1 MASFYR
7 VGVDVGGTN
16 TDAVVID
23 ITASDHPG
31 RGVLASYK
39 TPTTTDITSG
49 IEAAIAEVL
58 KASGIDKQRV
68 LSVNIGTTHFIN
80 ALIEADSRRLDRVAV
95 IRLCGPFT
103 RQLPPLSD
111 VPDHLRDVLDGGT
124 YFLDGGLEIDGR
136 IIANV
141 NKAQIIDTARN
152 IVAAGAP
159 AVAVVG
165 VFSPVSS
172 EHNHE
177 EECKRLINENFP
189 QLKVVCSHSI
199 GPIGLLERENATIL
213 NAAILDTAGRVTRG
227 FKAAMR
233 RLSLGCPLYLSQ
245 NDGTLIDVDTAAHY
259 PIKTFASG
267 PTNSMI
273 GAAFLSGLD
282 KMYKPSLNDTEANI
296 SSIAASQI
304 LVVDIGGTTTD
315 VCALLPSGF
324 PRPAPGFVEIG
335 GVRTAFS
342 IPEVASIGLGGGS
355 VVNWTPLQTAEQA
368 TVTVGPS
375 SVGHAIQ
382 KDALAFGGHTLTA
395 TDVVIAAGKLVLGD
409 AALTRDIPLAVV
421 QAAQAE
427 IKNTLE
433 VIVDKMKVSR
443 APVHVLLVGGG
454 AVLAPETL
462 QGVEKCTLPPHSGA
476 ANAVGAAIA
485 KVCGEV
491 DVVEM
496 LDGKSEDIVVREART
511 KAIDIAVKKGALYDD
526 VEVVEVNKMPLQYT
540 HKPAIRIQVKAV
552 GRLATFDGLTPPAS
566 PPGHAKLDD
575 EVVEKSEDPK
585 VIGSDRSSTVSSIK
599 PSTAVSLSD
608 YRPDVRN
615 NIWHVSEVDLELI
628 ATGCGVLGT
637 GGGGPTHYEYMRCLT
652 SLRTSGKG
660 KMQIV
665 SPTSL
670 NDDDL
675 ICSGAWYGS
684 PSVLNERIGAGTEIA
699 LAMDGMKRV
708 MGGRASFQAL
718 LAPEM

>member
-1 MASFYR
+1 MTSFFR

-16 TDAVVID
+16 TDAVVVD
-23 ITASDHPG
+23 VTASDSPG
-31 RGVLASYK
+31 RGVLASHK

-58 KASGIDKQRV
+58 KFSAVAKERV

-80 ALIEADSRRLDRVAV
+80 ALIEADNRRLDRVAV

-103 RQLPPLSD
+103 RQLPPFSD
-111 VPDHLRDVLDGGT
+111 VPEGLRSVLDGGS

-136 IIANV
+136 VIADLDGD
-141 NKAQIIDTARN
+141 QIISTAKR
-152 IVAAGAP
+152 IAAAGVR

-172 EHNHE
+172 EQNHE
-177 EECKRLINENFP
+177 EMCKKLIGEHVP

-213 NAAILDTAGRVTRG
+213 NAAILNTAARVTRG

-233 RLSLGCPLYLSQ
+233 RLSLHCPLYLSQ
-245 NDGTLIDVDTAAHY
+245 NDGTLIDVDIAAQY

-273 GAAFLSGLD
+273 GAAFLAGLD
-282 KMYKPSLNDTEANI
+282 KVY
-296 SSIAASQI
+296 SSASKQVEIPVKDFQI

-355 VVNWTPLQTAEQA
+355 VVKSTSPNESHCA
-368 TVTVGPS
+368 TVTVGPA
-375 SVGHAIQ
+375 SVGHTIQ
-382 KDALAFGGHTLTA
+382 TEALVFGGQTLTT
-395 TDVVIAAGKLVLGD
+395 TDVVVAAGKLTLGN
-409 AALTRDIPLAVV
+409 ASLTSNIPSTVI

-427 IKNTLE
+427 IKRKLE
-433 VIVDKMKVSR
+433 AIVDKMKVSR

-454 AVLAPETL
+454 AVLAPNVL
-462 QGVEKCTLPPHSGA
+462 QGVEKCTLPPHAGA

-496 LDGKSEDIVVREART
+496 IDGKSEDDVVSEARRN
-511 KAIDIAVKKGALYDD
+511 AIDMAVEKGASYDD

-540 HKPAIRIQVKAV
+540 HKPAMRIQVRAV
-552 GRLATFDGLTPPAS
+552 GRLASFDQLTPPAS
-566 PPGHAKLDD
+566 PPRHLKLDD
-575 EVVEKSEDPK
+575 DVLEEEPK
-585 VIGSDRSSTVSSIK
+585 VLTAVRLSPMSSTK
-599 PSTAVSLSD
+599 PVTNVSLSD
-608 YRPDVRN
+608 YRPDVRSSV
-615 NIWHVSEVDLELI
+615 WYVSDVDLGLI

-637 GGGGPTHYEYMRCLT
+637 GGGGPTHYELLKSLTCLRSCGRGEMRV
-652 SLRTSGKG
+652 
-660 KMQIV
+660 I
-665 SPTSL
+665 SPSYL
-670 NDDDL
+670 KDADL
-675 ICSGAWYGS
+675 VCSGAWYGS
-684 PSVLNERIGAGTEIA
+684 PSVLNERIGAGTEIP
-699 LAMDGMKRV
+699 LAMDAMKRLL
-708 MGGRASFQAL
+708 GNETSFQAF